1 MSLMFCAQSWD
12 ASIPGMAGLQVGSLV
27 LTLDLVPDT
36 ERSSGLSLNM
46 FCDRYSC

>member
-12 ASIPGMAGLQVGSLV
+12 SSILGTAGLQVGSLV
-27 LTLDLVPDT
+27 LTLDLVPDA
-36 ERSSGLSLNM
+36 ERSPGLSLNV

>member
-1 MSLMFCAQSWD
+1 MSLTFCTQSWD
-12 ASIPGMAGLQVGSLV
+12 SSILQVGSLV

-46 FCDRYSC
+46 FCNRYSC